1 MLKIEDIRKKHPTQ
15 EKTVTIKAWGGDV
28 RIRQLTIGERA
39 EVMGMMMSGD
49 GKVVGKKIHTNAGQ
63 YAKSRILAASFA
75 LVEPSISYDELS
87 ALPDAMDAVNE
98 INEALNEF
106 DAPKK

>member
-39 EVMGMMMSGD
+39 EVMGMMMAGD
-49 GKVVGKKIHTNAGQ
+49 TKVIGDKVQANAGQ
-63 YAKSRILAASFA
+63 YAKSRMLAASFA
-75 LVEPSISYDELS
+75 LVEPQISYDELS
-87 ALPDAMDAVNE
+87 GLAGAMEAVDE
-98 INEALNEF
+98 IYEALNEF